1 MVLGDS
7 IQSRLYNRGRYD
19 TDFSFM
25 NYGQMFP
32 SYEIRSRN
40 IDYRFR
46 HKQYSNNYGY
56 GKNFIVR
63 QDDIETEIPYK
74 TISLN
79 YYKLVTDKIV
89 DLIFNN
95 EPVVKTGDIE
105 KDKLIYKLM
114 ERTGFINSI
123 RKAMKYMTI
132 YGDAG
137 VKVTKNGLS
146 VFRPLNVFR
155 VIDKNDIA
163 NTKAY
168 VLYQPIF
175 EKSNGTSLLK
185 YIRFEIH
192 FKGKVFEI
200 VKTFIGNLIGGT
212 VGYGVEYEY
221 NGRKIPADGRWYDT
235 NVEDCELIK
244 MLSINTLSDG
254 VYGESCYTDIQ
265 DIVFAMEQ
273 RLSIANHTLNNLTSP
288 LMIVGM
294 SMIDYDD
301 NGNYK
306 LRTVN
311 GKFLVQADGDSTK
324 PSSFEQDYKL
334 DNSEHLLEMLSD
346 KLYELS
352 EMSRGFLSGEYKGN
366 IGEETF
372 NNTIKSPIDKGSR
385 YYSENYDNIVDL
397 LYCLCVLNGIE
408 VKRENITLMLSIG
421 RTDSDKKIAEI
432 CKELID
438 TGMFSKSTLRE
449 KYYGYSK
456 EQSDK
461 EQDIINRENDM
472 RSVENEM
479 EVKDNED

>member
-1 MVLGDS
+1 MVLGNS

-19 TDFSFM
+19 TDFSFL

-32 SYEIRSRN
+32 SYEVRSRN

-105 KDKLIYKLM
+105 KDKIIYKLM

-137 VKVTKNGLS
+137 VKVSKKGLS
-146 VFRPLNVFR
+146 VFTPLNVFR
-155 VIDKNDIA
+155 VIDQNDITH
-163 NTKAY
+163 TKAY

-185 YIRFEIH
+185 YMRFEIH
-192 FKGKVFEI
+192 FKGKVYEI

-212 VGYGVEYEY
+212 VGHAVEYEY
-221 NGRKIPADGRWYDT
+221 NGRIIPAEGRWYDT
-235 NVEDCELIK
+235 GVEDCELVR

-294 SMIDYDD
+294 SMVDFDD
-301 NGNYK
+301 DGNYK
-306 LRTVN
+306 LKTVN
-311 GKFLVQADGDSTK
+311 GKFLVQGEGESQK

-334 DNSEHLLEMLSD
+334 DNSEHLMEMLSD

-372 NNTIKSPIDKGSR
+372 NNTIKSPIDKGNR
-385 YYSENYDNIVDL
+385 YFSENYDNIVDL
-397 LYCLCVLNGIE
+397 LYSLCILNDIDI
-408 VKRENITLMLSIG
+408 KRENITLMLSIG
-421 RTDSDKKIAEI
+421 RTDSDMKIAEI
-432 CKELID
+432 CKELINS
-438 TGMFSKSTLRE
+438 GMFSKSTLRE

-461 EQDIINRENDM
+461 EQEAINKECEIQDSKNE
-472 RSVENEM
+472 VEVIN
-479 EVKDNED
+479 NED